1 MSVELKPIMDAL
13 RKLAADTTI
22 DLAGKL
28 YNADLQI
35 KSWSAQAASD
45 GPALFKR
52 LRGRLP
58 RKGLTITGTQS
69 VISLGSRSMLLNH
82 RSVIPIGRAIILN
95 GNWHRLW
102 HPIPR
107 NWVPSIA
114 TERDAKAR
122 ISK

>member
-45 GPALFKR
+45 RPRALQALER
-52 LRGRLP
+52 EVAPEGADDYWN
-58 RKGLTITGTQS
+58 S
-69 VISLGSRSMLLNH
+69 VCD
-82 RSVIPIGRAIILN
+82 IIRQQIN
-95 GNWHRLW
+95 
-102 HPIPR
+102 
-107 NWVPSIA
+107 A
-114 TERDAKAR
+114 A
-122 ISK
+122 